1 LPCNSSVPEHLYKTY
16 NFSFPSA
23 DNLSYNNPLVGFY
36 NNQYHGMNF
45 VMANGETSQ
54 LPYRRAPANKYRKDA
69 LSSDVDISAIKM
81 FGCNEEHELW
91 GFCFY
96 NKQGNLLLQAG
107 YTNDGV
113 HNGLTARTPLK
124 EGERIVGVRSYTP
137 SDRSPA
143 HLRLVFL
150 IGRLE

>member
-1 LPCNSSVPEHLYKTY
+1 
-16 NFSFPSA
+16 
-23 DNLSYNNPLVGFY
+23 
-36 NNQYHGMNF
+36 MNF
-45 VMANGETSQ
+45 VMANGDSSQ

-69 LSSDVDISAIKM
+69 LYSDVELGSIKLI
-81 FGCNEEHELW
+81 GCNTEHELW
-91 GFCFY
+91 GVCFY

-113 HNGLTARTPLK
+113 NNGLTAITPLK
-124 EGERIVGVRSYTP
+124 DGERIVGVRSYTP
-137 SDRSPA
+137 GDRSPA